1 MPTNQAVPFF
11 KPGHDVTGYL
21 TAPLSGKRLVATT
34 TGSRGSQPYIA
45 YPKDG
50 GPVFGVLAYDG
61 VAGDTIT
68 VFVGGVVPI
77 IAGADVTAGTQVQ
90 AKADGTIVP
99 LTDGVPVGYVVA
111 AATTG
116 KSAAVKL
123 YG

>member
-1 MPTNQAVPFF
+1 MPTNEARPFF
-11 KPGHDVTGYL
+11 KPGHDITGYL
-21 TAPLSGKRLVATT
+21 TDTLGGKRLVATT

-50 GPVFGVLAYDG
+50 GPVLGVLAYDG
-61 VAGDTIT
+61 VKGDTIV
-68 VFVGGVVPI
+68 VFSGGVVPV

-99 LTDGVPVGYVVA
+99 LASGVPVGYVVA